1 MPKTPH
7 LDHELETPG
16 QIARRF
22 GAELWRVQYVLRTHP
37 DIRHETRVGRLR
49 LYSPSAV
56 QRVGRELRAM
66 DQRAEVS
73 RGS

>member
-1 MPKTPH
+1 MPRSH
-7 LDHELETPG
+7 HIDYELETPG

-22 GAELWRVQYVLRTHP
+22 GAELWRVQYVLRTRP

-56 QRVGRELRAM
+56 QRVGRGLRAM
-66 DQRAEVS
+66 DERAEVS
-73 RGS
+73 HGS